1 MERINV
7 LEILESELSFEE
19 EHKNHIS
26 NMRNKDYATNYMM
39 DMIYVFLDDYVSPK
53 LNELKN
59 KGIISYVDETDD
71 LCYELLEELHY
82 SNDKRKEYLDFI
94 RTKDNK
100 IKNDIADK
108 VCDFLVK
115 RENVGNAINNFIN
128 DYLKDKLNAIDI
140 KYDLKTEDVNN
151 KKLSQFV
158 YYVVLYYFD
167 KDKLYISDF
176 CYTDDYQNFLFT
188 DDEIIKKEM
197 ADMILNII
205 IKNRKDILK
214 QISYVDEYSYYMFDK
229 EICDVED

>member
-26 NMRNKDYATNYMM
+26 NMRNKDYATYYIM
-39 DMIYVFLDDYVSPK
+39 DMICVFLDDYVSPK
-53 LNELKN
+53 LNELKD

-71 LCYELLEELHY
+71 ICYELLEELHY
-82 SNDKRKEYLDFI
+82 SNDKKKEYLDFI

-128 DYLKDKLNAIDI
+128 DYLKDKLNAIGI
-140 KYDLKTEDVNN
+140 RYGLETEDINDKV
-151 KKLSQFV
+151 LSQFV
-158 YYVVLYYFD
+158 YCVVLYHFD

-188 DDEIIKKEM
+188 DNETIKKEM

-214 QISYVDEYSYYMFDK
+214 QIKDVEEYSYDMLDREMFD
-229 EICDVED
+229 IED